1 MKLPHTHRKRALIV
15 VDLQPAMLKPHNR
28 HIVPR
33 IASLIEQ
40 IPYDAYVE
48 AVWHSGDGSL
58 WGEMMNVDHPKDET
72 THTVDAVHGLLAPH
86 HPLQVTKTS
95 RSVFMGDHDVVKY
108 LHDLGIE
115 EVHIVGTETNDCV
128 FATAMSA
135 FDSGFRPYVLEE
147 CCEALYEGRHNQGLQ
162 LLRYQKLTNNSCLAK
177 TIEIELESKGRT
189 ITL

>member
-1 MKLPHTHRKRALIV
+1 MKLPNTQRKRALIV
-15 VDLQPAMLKPHNR
+15 VDLQPAMLKPHND

-40 IPYDAYVE
+40 VSYDGYVE

-58 WGEMMNVDHPKDET
+58 WGEMMHVDHPKDEAT
-72 THTVDAVHGLLAPH
+72 RTVDAVHKLLAPH

-95 RSVFMGDHDVVKY
+95 RSVFMGDQDVAKY
-108 LHDLGIE
+108 LHDRGIE
-115 EVHIVGTETNDCV
+115 EVHLVGTETNDCV

-135 FDSGFRPYVLEE
+135 FDLRFRPYVLEE
-147 CCEALYEGRHNQGLQ
+147 CCEALYEGRHAQGLQ

-177 TIEIELESKGRT
+177 TIEIELEHKS
-189 ITL
+189 